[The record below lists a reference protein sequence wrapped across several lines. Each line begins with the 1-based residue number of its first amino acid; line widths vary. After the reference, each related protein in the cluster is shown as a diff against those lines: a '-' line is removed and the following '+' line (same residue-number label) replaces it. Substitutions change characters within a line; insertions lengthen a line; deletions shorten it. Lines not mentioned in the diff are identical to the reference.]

1 MRSIGN
7 SGDYRSKSTQR
18 SPIAATMS
26 TGRLLWIFLL
36 TGDAYKYGVSSW
48 CLPITSGPR
57 VQSII
62 RPYDIFPL
70 SARRSQ
76 EYDYYDT
83 YYDEEEEENDV
94 DPYWEQQQQQ
104 EEKQQR
110 GGMYKVYF
118 DGDVDPQETQLEWE
132 VCSDIYGKSEALVL
146 LPPASVQRPTAILH
160 FVGGTFFGS
169 APKLWYRSLLE
180 GLVRNT
186 NCAIVVTPI
195 PVTLFKSPLQHM
207 ELCQKLQRSFS
218 NAWNSVLEDEYGNL
232 EGIPLC
238 GLGHSLGAR
247 LLVVLSTLQKNKP
260 RGRIPSYKSMVLIS
274 FTNYG
279 ASAGIPGVSALLKQ
293 SRRNEQTNQVSGER
307 KRRRTAQRARQ
318 DWWDDDDDENEDD
331 EEWEEILDDLQ
342 NIFQEQ
348 AARVKTV
355 LTPKSQDL
363 EFFPSPDMLWKALKE
378 DQRYSIPETL
388 IVQFDDDQ
396 VDQSSKLA
404 QILLD
409 TNSTDVK
416 FARLRGT
423 HLSPVS
429 VNDGESRGWLE
440 LTSRASKTIWKVI
453 RGRGK
458 SKAQEASMRDV
469 RQSIARYIT
478 DVVTK

>member
-1 MRSIGN
+1 ML
-7 SGDYRSKSTQR
+7 
-18 SPIAATMS
+18 P
-26 TGRLLWIFLL
+26 GRLLWIFLL
-36 TGDAYKYGVSSW
+36 AVDSHKYGVSSW
-48 CLPITSGPR
+48 CLPRITSGPR
-57 VQSII
+57 VQNII
-62 RPYDIFPL
+62 QPYGASLL
-70 SARRSQ
+70 SARRSP

-83 YYDEEEEENDV
+83 YYDEDKEEEEEEENDV
-94 DPYWEQQQQQ
+94 DPYWEQQEQQEQQQ
-104 EEKQQR
+104 QQQR

-118 DGDVDPQETQLEWE
+118 DGDVDPQETQLDWE
-132 VCSDIYGKSEALVL
+132 VCNDGNSEALVL
-146 LPPASVQRPTAILH
+146 LPPAAVKRPTAILH

-195 PVTLFKSPLQHM
+195 PVTLFKSPLQHI

-218 NAWNSVLEDEYGNL
+218 NAWNTVLEDEYGNL
-232 EGIPLC
+232 DGIPLC
-238 GLGHSLGAR
+238 GIGHSLGAR

-260 RGRIPSYKSMVLIS
+260 RGRIPSYKSMVLVS

-293 SRRNEQTNQVSGER
+293 SRRNDQTNQVSDKRR
-307 KRRRTAQRARQ
+307 KRRRAAQRVRQ
-318 DWWDDDDDENEDD
+318 DSWADDDYDDDDEDD

-342 NIFQEQ
+342 GIFQEQ

-355 LTPKSQDL
+355 LTPKSKDL
-363 EFFPSPDMLWKALKE
+363 EFSPSPDMLWKALKE

-388 IVQFDDDQ
+388 IVQFDNDQ

-423 HLSPVS
+423 HLSPLS

-458 SKAQEASMRDV
+458 SEAQEASMRDV

>member
-1 MRSIGN
+1 
-7 SGDYRSKSTQR
+7 
-18 SPIAATMS
+18 
-26 TGRLLWIFLL
+26 
-36 TGDAYKYGVSSW
+36 
-48 CLPITSGPR
+48 
-57 VQSII
+57 
-62 RPYDIFPL
+62 
-70 SARRSQ
+70 
-76 EYDYYDT
+76 
-83 YYDEEEEENDV
+83 
-94 DPYWEQQQQQ
+94 
-104 EEKQQR
+104 
-110 GGMYKVYF
+110 MYKVYF

-195 PVTLFKSPLQHM
+195 PVTLFKSPRQHM

-274 FTNYG
+274 FTNY
-279 ASAGIPGVSALLKQ
+279 GVSALLKQ